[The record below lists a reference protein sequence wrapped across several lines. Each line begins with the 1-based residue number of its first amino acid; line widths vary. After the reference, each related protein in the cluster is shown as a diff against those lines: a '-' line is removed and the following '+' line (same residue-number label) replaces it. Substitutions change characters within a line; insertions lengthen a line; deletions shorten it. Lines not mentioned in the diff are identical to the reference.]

1 MFYIN
6 ISRYN
11 IFRNFR
17 SFEYRKIFKE
27 VFEKLYNLFNTLS
40 DDKKEITKNLII
52 KYFAPSIQDENNFDK
67 DNFII
72 NVRLETIIPKL
83 VNYISDCDVRT
94 YEEDYADIN
103 SDVFDSYYG
112 NNLKPVLNESIS
124 YIENYF
130 YNEIVEYS
138 MTEEKVYE
146 NLLYTYTFLGKQ
158 SVYITDATEK
168 KNYNDLLK
176 EWFSENAYTLKF
188 DIKSFIKNKPASE
201 RATLLIS
208 ILKKIRSEYSLKN
221 YSEYIRNNVFKET
234 LDNVLPIFQV
244 SVSLEEKDYDIDDE
258 EFKQMIYDKIM
269 EDFSFTIYIKDFD
282 NKLVGIN
289 YESPL
294 ENLDKFYDYEQ
305 LPNNG
310 DLDK

>member
-1 MFYIN
+1 M
-6 ISRYN
+6 
-11 IFRNFR
+11 
-17 SFEYRKIFKE
+17 
-27 VFEKLYNLFNTLS
+27 
-40 DDKKEITKNLII
+40 
-52 KYFAPSIQDENNFDK
+52 
-67 DNFII
+67 
-72 NVRLETIIPKL
+72 
-83 VNYISDCDVRT
+83 
-94 YEEDYADIN
+94 
-103 SDVFDSYYG
+103 
-112 NNLKPVLNESIS
+112 
-124 YIENYF
+124 
-130 YNEIVEYS
+130 VEYG

-146 NLLYTYTFLGKQ
+146 NLLYIYTFLGKQ

-208 ILKKIRSEYSLKN
+208 ILNKIRSEYSLKN
-221 YSEYIRNNVFKET
+221 YSEYIRNNLFKET

-244 SVSLEEKDYDIDDE
+244 SVSLEEKDYDIDSE